1 MSTQPTVFRRLQMA
15 KGEFHVARKAAQ
27 SPAPPPAPAPAA
39 TTNTM
44 DKYLCDKDESME
56 PQFGAGC
63 TQSTLCGGRCQRH
76 VHAQLPAVAMWAEES
91 KGEQPRMI
99 EFSDDTEEN
108 DEGLQELPEV
118 HDYIPNQHYEYDSVE
133 RCMYMV
139 MSDGTRVPITHC
151 QV

>member
-1 MSTQPTVFRRLQMA
+1 MT
-15 KGEFHVARKAAQ
+15 
-27 SPAPPPAPAPAA
+27 
-39 TTNTM
+39 
-44 DKYLCDKDESME
+44 
-56 PQFGAGC
+56 
-63 TQSTLCGGRCQRH
+63 
-76 VHAQLPAVAMWAEES
+76 
-91 KGEQPRMI
+91 

>member
-1 MSTQPTVFRRLQMA
+1 
-15 KGEFHVARKAAQ
+15 
-27 SPAPPPAPAPAA
+27 
-39 TTNTM
+39 M
-44 DKYLCDKDESME
+44 DKYLCNKDESME

-76 VHAQLPAVAMWAEES
+76 VHAQLPAVAMWAEAS